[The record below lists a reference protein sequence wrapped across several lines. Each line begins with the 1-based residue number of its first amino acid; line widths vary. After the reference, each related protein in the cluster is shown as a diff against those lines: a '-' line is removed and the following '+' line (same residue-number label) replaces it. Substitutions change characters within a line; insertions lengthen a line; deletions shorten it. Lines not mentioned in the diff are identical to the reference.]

1 MGKGTADLGQ
11 QEVGA
16 SVRVTPG
23 MYGVPLTSGTPLY
36 EEARQLLATQFG
48 RVQTGIT
55 ATPSYVEATAT
66 VQDLTIPIA
75 VCQDHQDSK
84 QASPSRSFFGAF
96 RQPKVAAHPGLL
108 LGVARVELAGATL
121 TESMI
126 LLKPSSPTAQ
136 ALEDGTIAEIGS
148 FAVIDGLSKASLL
161 DVIDTIVATAIRIAH
176 ERGIEQL
183 WIFPR
188 NGFMSLIRAEIPD
201 LLPPYHFTLCTDV
214 AGWNEESAQL
224 RQFREMRLRGLGS
237 WPDIFSITRSEFE
250 ADLAQRLLTLDA
262 RRERQDDIERLL
274 PPAML
279 RAQRTIRE
287 EAAAFHRG
295 TRRKTA
301 PPVIQRQQDTAV
313 TAEAVTTTAETV
325 ADPTALLLPQ
335 NATRA
340 PRMTQ
345 APRLAQAPK
354 SAGFLPFADANR
366 YEGQYLRDVVQ
377 RGGEVAVDYKYLS
390 RRFLELESGQ
400 RVLDIGCGSGVDLA
414 LLSEA
419 VGPDGRVVGVDHNP
433 ERVQEARTTVQ
444 AGKRSNITVLLANA
458 EGLTFPSGEFD
469 RVRAD
474 RVLQHIPRQRA
485 ALTEMWRVLAP
496 DGIMS
501 VVEPDWAAI
510 AISPASARAED
521 DDTTLAHVLGWCRRH
536 LQHPLIGRQ
545 LHGLLREQGPNAWQS
560 VDVVARAYSF
570 TDWSTVDTILQL
582 SSAARALMQE
592 QPELADDLSEWLRL
606 AEEASSNGTFFATI
620 PLFFATARKVS

>member
-11 QEVGA
+11 ESVDT
-16 SVRVTPG
+16 SVRVISGMFGVTLTPG
-23 MYGVPLTSGTPLY
+23 THLY

-48 RVQTGIT
+48 RVQTGMT
-55 ATPSYVEATAT
+55 ATPSYVEATTT

-84 QASPSRSFFGAF
+84 QASSNRSFFGAF

-126 LLKPSSPTAQ
+126 LLQPSSPTAQ
-136 ALEDGTIAEIGS
+136 ALKEGAIAEIGS
-148 FAVIDGLSKASLL
+148 FAAIDGLTKVSLL

-214 AGWNEESAQL
+214 AGWNEGSAQL
-224 RQFREMRLRGLGS
+224 HQFREMRLRGLGR

-250 ADLAQRLLTLDA
+250 ADLTQRLLTVDA
-262 RRERQDDIERLL
+262 RRARQDDIERLL

-279 RAQRTIRE
+279 RAQRTIRSE
-287 EAAAFHRG
+287 SAAFHRA
-295 TRRKTA
+295 TRRLTA
-301 PPVIQRQQDTAV
+301 PPAFLRQEEAAKAAKATEA
-313 TAEAVTTTAETV
+313 AEAATTV
-325 ADPTALLLPQ
+325 ASATAIVSDS
-335 NATRA
+335 NA
-340 PRMTQ
+340 P
-345 APRLAQAPK
+345 QAPK
-354 SAGFLPFADANR
+354 RAGFLPFTDADR

-377 RGGEVAVDYKYLS
+377 RGGEVAADYKHLS
-390 RRFLELESGQ
+390 RSFLDLASGQ

-419 VGPDGRVVGVDHNP
+419 VGPNGRVVGVDHSP
-433 ERVQEARTTVQ
+433 ERVQEARDTVR

-458 EGLTFPSGEFD
+458 EGLTFPTGEFD

-474 RVLQHIPRQRA
+474 RVLQHIVRQRA

-521 DDTTLAHVLGWCRRH
+521 DDTTLAHVLAWCKRH

-570 TDWSTVDTILQL
+570 TDWNTVDTVLQL

-592 QPELADDLSEWLRL
+592 QPELADDLTEWLRL

-620 PLFFATARKVS
+620 PLFFATARKVG